1 MDMLNNMLE
10 EARNPRAEA
19 QEHMDPGFV
28 ARVLEPSPPA
38 IHTGELADDPTDRTG
53 VPAGVV
59 SPVSSGDLTWVEWVS
74 TRPNLSEWAAQRWLG
89 PWPRLKPI
97 PAALTETRESF
108 HQLAFFVLAPA
119 RHRSNSKLGLRFTT
133 GGFGT
138 PFYGDDM
145 QVRVDGLDL
154 VVQQG
159 SRAERQPLTTIR
171 RACQA
176 VGIPYQTDW
185 FPGFRDQ
192 LTPGNPDDPLPLES
206 EAAAAV
212 TAWFGFATAV
222 LEELRAT
229 APLSQLPSRVQL
241 WPEHFD
247 LAIELGDSDARTR
260 ASFGASPGD
269 EHHPAPYLYVSAW
282 GEIDRAI
289 SFWNDSHFNGASLAY
304 DDLVKADDQRRVAFE
319 FYREAQ
325 EALGT

>member
-1 MDMLNNMLE
+1 MVE

-38 IHTGELADDPTDRTG
+38 IHTGEFADDPTDRTD
-53 VPAGVV
+53 ASEGVV
-59 SPVSSGDLTWVEWVS
+59 SPVSSGDVTWVEWVS
-74 TRPNLSEWAAQRWLG
+74 TRPNLNEWAAERWLG
-89 PWPRLKPI
+89 PWPRLGSI
-97 PAALTETRESF
+97 PDELTETRESF

-119 RHRSNSKLGLRFTT
+119 RHRANTKLGLRFTK

-138 PFYGDDM
+138 PFYGDDV

-159 SRAERQPLTTIR
+159 SVAERQPLTTVKEAC
-171 RACQA
+171 RAA
-176 VGIPYQTDW
+176 NVPYQPDW

-192 LTPGNPDDPLPLES
+192 LTPRDPEDPLPLTS
-206 EAAAAV
+206 KAATAIS
-212 TAWFGFATAV
+212 AWFGFATAV
-222 LEELRAT
+222 LEELRVT
-229 APLSQLPSRVQL
+229 APPSQFPSWVQL

-247 LAIELGDSDARTR
+247 VAIELGDTEAGKR

-269 EHHPAPYLYVSAW
+269 EHHPSPYLYVSAW

-289 SFWNDSHFNGASLAY
+289 SFWNDPHFNGSSLAY
-304 DDLVKADDQRRVAFE
+304 DDVVEAEDQRRAAFE

-325 EALGT
+325 EKLGI